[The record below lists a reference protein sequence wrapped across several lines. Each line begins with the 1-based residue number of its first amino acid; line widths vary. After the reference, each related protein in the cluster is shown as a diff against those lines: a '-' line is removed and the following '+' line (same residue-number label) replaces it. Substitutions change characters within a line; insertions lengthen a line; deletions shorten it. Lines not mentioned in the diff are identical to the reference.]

1 MKQVENE
8 LNSLKHR
15 QASQPNLMDDQ
26 FESKLAMVD
35 MLPNKLKFINVE
47 LMARIDNLKAA
58 TDEKIESLN
67 VRFNKL

>member
-1 MKQVENE
+1 MQ
-8 LNSLKHR
+8 S
-15 QASQPNLMDDQ
+15 SQPNLMDDK

-67 VRFNKL
+67 VRLNKL